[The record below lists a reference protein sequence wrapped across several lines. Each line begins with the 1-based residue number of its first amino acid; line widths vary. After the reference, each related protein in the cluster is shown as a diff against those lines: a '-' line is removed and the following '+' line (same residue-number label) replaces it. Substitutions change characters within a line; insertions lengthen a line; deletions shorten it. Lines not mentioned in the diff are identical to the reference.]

1 MRGMFLNI
9 VLGGLLGRF
18 YSIKLFWV
26 FVPIAAVE
34 VLYYRIIYHL
44 SAAGCLR
51 RGLVLI
57 VAAEFAFLLGALF
70 RPLRETSRQGSGRK
84 S

>member
-1 MRGMFLNI
+1 MKGMFLNI

-18 YSIKLFWV
+18 YSIRLFWL
-26 FVPIAAVE
+26 FVPLVAAE
-34 VLYYRIIYHL
+34 IIYYRVIYDL

-70 RPLRETSRQGSGRK
+70 RPFNETTRRSRGR
-84 S
+84 SA

>member
-1 MRGMFLNI
+1 MKGMFLNI

-18 YSIKLFWV
+18 YSINLFWV
-26 FVPIAAVE
+26 CIPLTAIQ
-34 VLYYRIIYHL
+34 VLYYRIIHHL
-44 SAAGCLR
+44 SATGCLR

-70 RPLRETSRQGSGRK
+70 RPFQEKIRHGGNNEN
-84 S
+84 

>member
-1 MRGMFLNI
+1 MKGMLLNI

-18 YSIKLFWV
+18 YSINLFWICI
-26 FVPIAAVE
+26 PIAAVE
-34 VLYYRIIYHL
+34 VLYYRIIHHL

-70 RPLRETSRQGSGRK
+70 RPLREASRQGGGRR